1 MQRTLCPKCHG
12 QRTTS
17 CVACRGTG
25 KNSIV
30 GITIGNCKACGGTGR
45 CRCDFCGGGGE
56 VEPSSSISTGKDSPC
71 FTTTS
76 KMMSKTWSVEE
87 HDACY
92 IVKDRSWP
100 TRVALRITASREV
113 ANASRVLPLIPTR
126 RFLISVQPLDPSTF
140 EWLSATTWVY

>member
-1 MQRTLCPKCHG
+1 MRSGLFSMLLLSLA
-12 QRTTS
+12 TTAAAPQTNLDELIARAKS
-17 CVACRGTG
+17 
-25 KNSIV
+25 
-30 GITIGNCKACGGTGR
+30 
-45 CRCDFCGGGGE
+45 E
-56 VEPSSSISTGKDSPC
+56 
-71 FTTTS
+71 
-76 KMMSKTWSVEE
+76 TWSVEE

>member
-1 MQRTLCPKCHG
+1 MFV
-12 QRTTS
+12 
-17 CVACRGTG
+17 VAGAKSNRR
-25 KNSIV
+25 V
-30 GITIGNCKACGGTGR
+30 Q
-45 CRCDFCGGGGE
+45 
-56 VEPSSSISTGKDSPC
+56 ISTGKDSPC

-113 ANASRVLPLIPTR
+113 ANASRVLPLIPAR

-140 EWLSATTWVY
+140 E